1 MGDRLTFLPRPEAST
16 GMSAVLTPDTAP
28 LSRLAV
34 SRLRMDAALPRVE
47 GTTEDRE
54 VALHILIGSCR
65 VEAKG
70 PWGSMIFEN
79 LGERRDVFS
88 GLPTTLVL
96 APDTRYVVEVVGSTA
111 DLVVAEAAL
120 PQGESRAAALLR
132 PQDVR
137 VHQIGEGHYRRV
149 VREVL
154 GGEGR
159 SQVLR
164 VGETVNPVGC
174 WSSWP
179 HHEFAADATLAP
191 RFEEV
196 FLYFTKPKSG
206 WAIQVRDGLFSDGSK
221 VSDSIV
227 VRNGDA
233 AIMPLGDHPVVA
245 GVDSQLLY
253 VWCYLS
259 PIPKRYAKWA
269 EDIGGYA

>member
-1 MGDRLTFLPRPEAST
+1 
-16 GMSAVLTPDTAP
+16 MSAVLTPDTAP